1 MSSGSAYLASHPGSP
16 TTSRLSVPGQLHLP
30 AWNPYSCHPLPELP
44 SSPSGASS
52 SWYSVCH
59 EAVPLTEHGRGFLC
73 QDNGYPSTPEVS
85 SYKPHCPLCENR
97 AVNRASSA
105 RPMVCGDGRLRNTSL
120 TGVKLRVRCSV
131 GSAATGL
138 PFYCRSWSDLPRWP
152 AFLPMSWA

>member
-30 AWNPYSCHPLPELP
+30 ARNPYSCLALPEFPRSL
-44 SSPSGASS
+44 SGAPQVGTQSAMKPS
-52 SWYSVCH
+52 RSLSTVGAYS
-59 EAVPLTEHGRGFLC
+59 ARITDIPRP
-73 QDNGYPSTPEVS
+73 QEVS

-97 AVNRASSA
+97 AVNRTSSA
-105 RPMVCGDGRLRNTSL
+105 RPMVCGDGRLRNISL
-120 TGVKLRVRCSV
+120 TGAKLRVRCSV
-131 GSAATGL
+131 GSAASGL